1 MNKKTE
7 TPIYYFNPED
17 IQFFLGLIEWRF
29 EMASL
34 SQDDYEDRIQAEDLY
49 VHLKRMQIDMVKGE
63 VKKL

>member
-17 IQFFLGLIEWRF
+17 IQFFLGLIVWRF

-34 SQDDYEDRIQAEDLY
+34 SQEDYEDRIQAEDLY

-63 VKKL
+63 VKK

>member
-17 IQFFLGLIEWRF
+17 IKFFLGLIEWRF

-49 VHLKRMQIDMVKGE
+49 VHLKRMQIDMLKGE
-63 VKKL
+63 VKK

>member
-29 EMASL
+29 EMSTL
-34 SQDDYEDRIQAEDLY
+34 SQDNYEHRIQAEDLY

-63 VKKL
+63 VKK

>member
-17 IQFFLGLIEWRF
+17 IEFFLGLIEWRF

-34 SQDDYEDRIQAEDLY
+34 SQDVYEDRLQAEDLY

-63 VKKL
+63 SKK

>member
-17 IQFFLGLIEWRF
+17 VQVFLGLIEWRF

-34 SQDDYEDRIQAEDLY
+34 SQDDYEDRLQAEDLY
-49 VHLKRMQIDMVKGE
+49 VHLKRMQIDMLKGE
-63 VKKL
+63 PKK

>member
-17 IQFFLGLIEWRF
+17 IEFFLGLIEWRF

-34 SQDDYEDRIQAEDLY
+34 SQDDYADRIQAEDLY
-49 VHLKRMQIDMVKGE
+49 VHLKRMQIDMVKGAS
-63 VKKL
+63 KK